1 MGKGGIETIKC
12 QTSLQ
17 PRPAKYG
24 THKRNITTVNTAAG
38 SIINTTE
45 MEAETYVPERSACG
59 QGAAW
64 APERSRITTRE
75 TTRERLTDL

>member
-1 MGKGGIETIKC
+1 MRLCLVKLIRNAKNGNLNNTDAV
-12 QTSLQ
+12 
-17 PRPAKYG
+17 PRLVLHSA
-24 THKRNITTVNTAAG
+24 
-38 SIINTTE
+38 TE
-45 MEAETYVPERSACG
+45 LEAETYVPERSACG